1 MKNLLKVFSTF
12 ADSEKKEVYIN
23 ILLMFIVS
31 ILEAFSIGLILPISQ
46 LIFNDSSIFTKYLL
60 FEEKSKNILFFILL
74 FVSLIIIKNI
84 FFSFVYYRISIFS
97 EKIRNK
103 LAGFIFNKYIYNDY
117 LEYLKLKPGET
128 IRNLSSYPSI
138 YQQYIFSGIVLIQE
152 ILIVIFISSLLIIA
166 NYKAT
171 VIGFILILVIV
182 LISKLIFKKKLNEIG
197 LILAENTA
205 KYSSYIHFSMN
216 CIKDIKL
223 FQSEYQF
230 EKRFNNFF
238 KKYSRASALNQF
250 LNSLSKF
257 LIEIYLTLLIALFF
271 TYIHFSQ
278 LNIEN
283 FLSIL
288 TLFAVATLRLM
299 PSGSKIISS
308 NNTISFLN
316 PMVKEIIKL
325 LDNSN
330 LERIT
335 NEIPKYSNSNI
346 KKIEDNSSNKLLEL
360 KNISF
365 QFKSKNQNIK
375 TKIKNLN
382 FEIDKNSFFGIVGK
396 SGSGKSTL
404 LNIICGLIE
413 PLDGEILYYNQNIL
427 NFKKDWLTKI
437 GYVSQEVRLFDETI
451 LNNIVMFDNKYRNV
465 DKINQLLKVLNLD
478 TFVNALPEKL
488 ETIIGSEGIELSVGQ
503 KQRIGIARALIR
515 DPEIL
520 ILDES
525 TNSLDKKT
533 EEEIINFLN
542 QIKNHKTIIFV
553 THDQELSKI
562 CDKTINLDNL

>member
-283 FLSIL
+283 FLPIL

-346 KKIEDNSSNKLLEL
+346 KKIEDFSSNKLLEL

-451 LNNIVMFDNKYRNV
+451 LNNIVMFDNKYKNV
-465 DKINQLLKVLNLD
+465 NKINQLLKVLNLD

>member
-60 FEEKSKNILFFILL
+60 FEEKIKNILFFILL

>member
-283 FLSIL
+283 FLPIL

>member
-1 MKNLLKVFSTF
+1 
-12 ADSEKKEVYIN
+12 
-23 ILLMFIVS
+23 MFIVS

-46 LIFNDSSIFTKYLL
+46 LIFNDNNIFTKYLL
-60 FEEKSKNILFFILL
+60 FDEKSKNILFFILL

-84 FFSFVYYRISIFS
+84 FFSFVHYRISIFS

-152 ILIVIFISSLLIIA
+152 ILIVIFISSLLVIA

-171 VIGFILILVIV
+171 VIGFVLILIIV

-223 FQSEYQF
+223 FQSEHQF

-257 LIEIYLTLLIALFF
+257 LIEIYLTLLIAFFF

-283 FLSIL
+283 FLPIL

-325 LDNSN
+325 LNNSN
-330 LERIT
+330 LNRIT
-335 NEIPKYSNSNI
+335 NEISKHSNSNF
-346 KKIEDNSSNKLLEL
+346 KKIEDVNGNKLLQL

-365 QFKSKNQNIK
+365 QFKSKNQNIE

-382 FEIDKNSFFGIVGK
+382 FEINKNSFFGIVGK

-413 PLDGEILYYNQNIL
+413 PIDGEILYHNQNIL
-427 NFKKDWLTKI
+427 NFKKKWLTKI

-451 LNNIVMFDNKYRNV
+451 LNNIVMFDDKYKNSN
-465 DKINQLLKVLNLD
+465 KINQLLKVLNLD
-478 TFVNALPEKL
+478 AFVNSLPEKL
-488 ETIIGSEGIELSVGQ
+488 ETVIGSEGIELSVGQ

-562 CDKTINLDNL
+562 CDKTVNLDNL

>member
-283 FLSIL
+283 FLPIL

-346 KKIEDNSSNKLLEL
+346 KKIEDFSSNKLLEL

-365 QFKSKNQNIK
+365 QFKNKNQNIK

>member
-257 LIEIYLTLLIALFF
+257 LIEIYLTLLVALFF

-283 FLSIL
+283 FLPIL

-316 PMVKEIIKL
+316 PMVKEILKL

-330 LERIT
+330 LGRIT

-346 KKIEDNSSNKLLEL
+346 KKIEDFSSNKLLEL

-365 QFKSKNQNIK
+365 QFKSKNFFLKLIK
-375 TKIKNLN
+375 
-382 FEIDKNSFFGIVGK
+382 IV
-396 SGSGKSTL
+396 
-404 LNIICGLIE
+404 
-413 PLDGEILYYNQNIL
+413 
-427 NFKKDWLTKI
+427 F
-437 GYVSQEVRLFDETI
+437 
-451 LNNIVMFDNKYRNV
+451 
-465 DKINQLLKVLNLD
+465 
-478 TFVNALPEKL
+478 L
-488 ETIIGSEGIELSVGQ
+488 E
-503 KQRIGIARALIR
+503 
-515 DPEIL
+515 
-520 ILDES
+520 
-525 TNSLDKKT
+525 
-533 EEEIINFLN
+533 
-542 QIKNHKTIIFV
+542 
-553 THDQELSKI
+553 
-562 CDKTINLDNL
+562 

>member
-1 MKNLLKVFSTF
+1 M
-12 ADSEKKEVYIN
+12 
-23 ILLMFIVS
+23 
-31 ILEAFSIGLILPISQ
+31 
-46 LIFNDSSIFTKYLL
+46 
-60 FEEKSKNILFFILL
+60 
-74 FVSLIIIKNI
+74 
-84 FFSFVYYRISIFS
+84 
-97 EKIRNK
+97 
-103 LAGFIFNKYIYNDY
+103 
-117 LEYLKLKPGET
+117 
-128 IRNLSSYPSI
+128 
-138 YQQYIFSGIVLIQE
+138 
-152 ILIVIFISSLLIIA
+152 
-166 NYKAT
+166 
-171 VIGFILILVIV
+171 
-182 LISKLIFKKKLNEIG
+182 NEIG

-283 FLSIL
+283 FLPIL

-330 LERIT
+330 LERIA

-346 KKIEDNSSNKLLEL
+346 KKIENFSSNKLLEL

-413 PLDGEILYYNQNIL
+413 PVEGEILYYNQNIL

-451 LNNIVMFDNKYRNV
+451 LNNIVMFDNKYKNV
-465 DKINQLLKVLNLD
+465 NKINQLLKVLNLD

-562 CDKTINLDNL
+562 CDKIINLDNL

>member
-230 EKRFNNFF
+230 KKRFNNFF

-308 NNTISFLN
+308 NNTMSFLN

>member
-283 FLSIL
+283 FLPIL

-346 KKIEDNSSNKLLEL
+346 KKIEDFSSNKLLEL

-365 QFKSKNQNIK
+365 QFKNKNQNIK

-562 CDKTINLDNL
+562 CDKTVNLDNL

>member
-12 ADSEKKEVYIN
+12 ADREKKEVYIN
-23 ILLMFIVS
+23 ILLMFVVS

-46 LIFNDSSIFTKYLL
+46 LIFDDNNVFTKYLL
-60 FEEKSKNILFFILL
+60 FDEKSKNILFFILL
-74 FVSLIIIKNI
+74 FVSLMIIKNI

-152 ILIVIFISSLLIIA
+152 ILIVIFISSLLVFA
-166 NYKAT
+166 NYQAT
-171 VIGFILILVIV
+171 VIGFIMILIIVIF
-182 LISKLIFKKKLNEIG
+182 SKLIFKKKLNEIG

-230 EKRFNNFF
+230 EKKFNNFF
-238 KKYSRASALNQF
+238 KRYSRASALNQF

-278 LNIEN
+278 LSIEN
-283 FLSIL
+283 FLPIL

-325 LDNSN
+325 LNNSN
-330 LERIT
+330 MEQIT
-335 NEIPKYSNSNI
+335 NEISKHTSNYF
-346 KKIEDNSSNKLLEL
+346 KKIEDVNSNKLLEL

-365 QFKSKNQNIK
+365 QFIGKNRNIE

-382 FEIDKNSFFGIVGK
+382 FEINKNSFFGIIGK

-404 LNIICGLIE
+404 LNIICGLID
-413 PLDGEILYYNQNIL
+413 PIDGEILYHNQNIL

-451 LNNIVMFDNKYRNV
+451 LNNIVMFEDKYKNIN
-465 DKINQLLKVLNLD
+465 KINQLLKVLNLD
-478 TFVNALPEKL
+478 AFVNSLPEKL
-488 ETIIGSEGIELSVGQ
+488 ETEIGSEGIELSVGQ

-542 QIKNHKTIIFV
+542 EIKNNKTIIFV

>member
-451 LNNIVMFDNKYRNV
+451 LNNIVMFDNQYRNV